1 MIDKKHVGMELPA
14 VVWAI
19 ERGRLLAFAN
29 AIGEKRPEYVDDAAA
44 RAAGHRGLLAP
55 PTFWFAAQFDAGTL
69 MQMLAALEVPIQR
82 ILHGE
87 QSFTY
92 HAQVCA
98 GDVLTLKSTVADI
111 VEKKGGT
118 MELITTR
125 TTVTNQ
131 LGQAVGDI
139 SSVLVARN

>member
-1 MIDKKHVGMELPA
+1 MIDKKHVGMELPT
-14 VVWAI
+14 VVWPV

-29 AIGEKRPEYVDDAAA
+29 AIGERRPEYIDDAEA

-69 MQMLAALEVPIQR
+69 TQMLAALDLPIQR

-87 QSFTY
+87 QSFIY
-92 HAQVCA
+92 GALVCA
-98 GDVLTLKSTVADI
+98 GDVLTLKSKVADI
-111 VEKKGGT
+111 VEKKGGK

-131 LGQAVGDI
+131 LGQAVGEI